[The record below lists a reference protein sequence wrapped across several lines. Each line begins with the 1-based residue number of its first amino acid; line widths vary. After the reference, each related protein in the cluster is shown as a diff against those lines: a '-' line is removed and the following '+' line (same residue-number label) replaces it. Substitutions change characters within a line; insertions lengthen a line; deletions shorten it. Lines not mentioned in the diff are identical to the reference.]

1 MRSGASRKRGGTY
14 MSILAKPAAAP
25 GTVRVL
31 AALLSYPDAAMRRH
45 LVEMS
50 EILHRERALP
60 PERLGELDALIGKLQ
75 RADPLDGEAEYVQLF
90 DRGRGTSL
98 HLFEHVHGDSRDR
111 GPAMIDLG
119 KTYEKAGLL
128 LAPGELPDYLPAV
141 LEFTST
147 QPPREAKAFLG
158 EMAHILSAIFGAL
171 QKRESAYASVLGAL
185 LELAGEKAQPV
196 APEAEETL
204 DESWAEPPVF
214 GGCSTKGQARPGD
227 PQPIQ
232 MMRRTSLPGAVSTA
246 GQSQGANSAP
256 SGGSVA
262 APAASV
268 GVVQP

>member
-1 MRSGASRKRGGTY
+1 
-14 MSILAKPAAAP
+14 MSVLTKGVAAP
-25 GTVRVL
+25 GTLRVL

-45 LVEMS
+45 LAEMG
-50 EILHRERALP
+50 EILRREQALP
-60 PERLGELDALIGKLQ
+60 ADRLDELDMLLVKLL
-75 RADPLDGEAEYVQLF
+75 RADPLDAEAEYVQLF

-196 APEAEETL
+196 APDAEETL

-214 GGCSTKGQARPGD
+214 DGCSPKGQARPGD

-232 MMRRTSLPGAVSTA
+232 LIRNTPQSGATMSTA
-246 GQSQGANSAP
+246 GPPQGANCAP